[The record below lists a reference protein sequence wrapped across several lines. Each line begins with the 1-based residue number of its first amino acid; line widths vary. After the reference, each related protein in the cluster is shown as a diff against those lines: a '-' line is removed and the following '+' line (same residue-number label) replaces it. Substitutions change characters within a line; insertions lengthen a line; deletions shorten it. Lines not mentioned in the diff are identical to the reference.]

1 MTEHSGNSKSRNEIY
16 NYASSMLPLM
26 DVIFI
31 LLFFLMAVAI
41 QKAVVN
47 QLRVDLPKVTD
58 SYGAQK
64 EPQVSIE
71 MALGGQVHF
80 SGNVYLSLD
89 SFLDSSPNIP
99 MSVLLKADRHIEYGN
114 IMTLIDFLKK
124 NGTTNIALASEHS
137 RK

>member
-1 MTEHSGNSKSRNEIY
+1 MTENSSSSRRYNEIY

-47 QLRVDLPKVTD
+47 QLRVNLPKVSD

-64 EPQVSIE
+64 DQQISIE
-71 MALGGQVHF
+71 MALGGQVSF
-80 SGNVYLSLD
+80 DGNVYPSID
-89 SFLDSSPNIP
+89 AFISSTLNIP
-99 MSVLLKADRHIEYGN
+99 ISV
-114 IMTLIDFLKK
+114 
-124 NGTTNIALASEHS
+124 
-137 RK
+137 